1 MIRFAVLRPAVV
13 WAAAV
18 AICLGGAVSFT
29 RLALATRTTVELPRL
44 QVSSSWQG
52 ASAELVEMYI
62 SSPIEAAVQGVRGVR
77 KTSSTSR
84 DGVSSIT
91 VELDPKANVQMTR
104 LAILERLELLRG
116 EFPLG
121 ASQPYVGN
129 LVPEALQEPPLLRVL
144 LSGPYTPGAMQR
156 VADDVLSPRL
166 SAVNGVSGLSVQGG
180 TEFGASVSYDPLLL
194 RQIGVDPQALSN
206 AVRESRVVA
215 ALGTERFG
223 ASRREVVLR
232 DQPNALEEL
241 NNLPIP
247 GRGGRVFRL
256 GEVAQVRPEEDAQGR
271 FFRVN
276 GRTAMAITL
285 TREAGA
291 DAIKTAK
298 AVRAALRELT
308 PELPPGITWKVTA
321 DESVE
326 LDRQLKDLMRRGAV
340 AFGAV
345 ALVLIVSLR
354 NRRAV
359 ALVMGSAAVAI
370 AGTALGLY
378 LLEIPANMLTLAGLG
393 MGIGV
398 LVQNG
403 LVVVERLRSAPDTM
417 EGRAQVASRMMPAVV
432 GATLTTAVVL
442 FPFLYLQ
449 GNARA
454 AFFPFAAAFTLALF
468 WSVLSALLMVPAL
481 AAGHRL
487 KETHWPRAQRIYGW
501 TVKTSLRWRWVTI
514 VLTVGALSGLG
525 WVFVK
530 KIPRFSFSG
539 FGTQRNTVQVSI
551 TFPRGSDPASLDA
564 AMREMEAVV
573 VGREGVEEVIS
584 QSSGVF
590 GAGMRVSFT
599 PEAEITAI
607 PLEVQEALTARA
619 VYVGGAS
626 IYVAGQG
633 PAFSSGGGG
642 GSSANF
648 RIRVLGYSYAAVA
661 ELAEDIRSR
670 LERITRVR
678 NAVVTSGSFFGGDR
692 AFAVTL
698 DPDRDALARYG
709 VTAAAF
715 TGAVAR
721 EVTGP
726 VGGQRLEIGGEEI
739 PVSVKTMGARERT
752 LDQLRDALV
761 PTATGTP
768 ARVADLSEVSE
779 REQLATVTRE
789 DQRYLRV
796 VAYEFRG
803 PNRLAQ
809 RTHEAFMKS
818 IAVPPGFTVE
828 DQNFYFNQQDTSQ
841 KGLWLVFAIGVVLVI
856 LAVAMVFDSVW
867 GAAMVF
873 LSLPIAMGGVIAAF
887 WWADAAF
894 TREAAVGVILVVGL
908 AVNQSILLVDAA
920 LERRR
925 RSSGKL
931 TAGQVYKSALER
943 SGMIVMVT
951 LTTIASLVP
960 LAVGTSATTL
970 FGAIALATAG
980 GTAAGTVGAML
991 IIPALLARLKG
1002 GPRPPRKGRWRNWRI
1017 WRWLAFWKWL
1027 NFRRWRRAEAAASV
1041 RATA

>member
-1 MIRFAVLRPAVV
+1 MIRWAVSRPAVV
-13 WAAAV
+13 WAASV

-44 QVSSSWQG
+44 QVTAGWPG
-52 ASAELVEMYI
+52 VSAELVEMYI
-62 SSPIEAAVQGVRGVR
+62 SSPVESAVQGVRGVKR
-77 KTSSTSR
+77 TSSESR
-84 DGVSSIT
+84 DGNSRIT
-91 VELDPKANVQMTR
+91 VELDPQANVQLTR
-104 LAILERLELLRG
+104 LSILERLELLRG
-116 EFPLG
+116 DFPLG
-121 ASQPYVGN
+121 ASQPIVGN
-129 LVPEALQEPPLLRVL
+129 LVPEQLQEPPLLRVL
-144 LSGPYTPGAMQR
+144 LNGPYTPGALQR
-156 VADDVLSPRL
+156 VADDVLTPRL
-166 SAVNGVSGLSVQGG
+166 SAVGGVSAVSVQGG
-180 TEFGASVSYDPLLL
+180 TEFGASVAYDPQLL
-194 RQIGVDPQALSN
+194 RQVGVDPQALTV

-215 ALGTERFG
+215 SLGIERLG
-223 ASRREVVLR
+223 ASKREVVLR
-232 DQPNALEEL
+232 DQPEALEEL
-241 NNLPIP
+241 EELPIR

-256 GEVAQVRPEEDAQGR
+256 GELARVRPEEDSRGM

-276 GRTAMAITL
+276 GNTALSLTV
-285 TREAGA
+285 TREAGS

-298 AVRAALRELT
+298 AVRVALRAMT
-308 PELPPGITWKVTA
+308 PELPPGVRWRVTA

-326 LDRQLKDLMRRGAV
+326 LDRQLKDLMRRGAI

-345 ALVLIVSLR
+345 ALVLILALR
-354 NRRAV
+354 NGRAV
-359 ALVMGSAAVAI
+359 ALVMGSAAIAI
-370 AGTALGLY
+370 AGTALGLF
-378 LLEIPANMLTLAGLG
+378 LLDIPSNMLTLAGLG

-403 LVVVERLRSAPDTM
+403 LVVVERLRSAPDT
-417 EGRAQVASRMMPAVV
+417 EDGRASVALRMMPAVV

-454 AFFPFAAAFTLALF
+454 AFFPFAAAFTLALA
-468 WSVLSALLMVPAL
+468 WSVVSALVMVPAL
-481 AAGHRL
+481 AGGHGL
-487 KETHWPRAQRIYGW
+487 KETHWPRLQRSYGW
-501 TVKTSLRWRWVTI
+501 MVKKTIRWRWVTI
-514 VLTVGALSGLG
+514 LLSTAALGGLS

-530 KIPRFSFSG
+530 KVPRFSFSG

-551 TFPRGSDPASLDA
+551 NFPRGSDPAGLEA

-573 VGREGVEEVIS
+573 VGGPGIEEVVA
-584 QSSGVF
+584 QSFGVF

-599 PEAEITAI
+599 PEAELTAI
-607 PLEVQEALTARA
+607 PLEVQERLTARA

-626 IYVAGQG
+626 IFVAGQG

-642 GSSANF
+642 GSSSNF

-661 ELAEDIRSR
+661 ELAEDIRLR

-678 NAVVTSGSFFGGDR
+678 NATVTSGSFFGGDK

-698 DPDRDALARYG
+698 DPNRDALARYG

-715 TGAVAR
+715 TAAVGR
-721 EVTGP
+721 EVRGP
-726 VGGQRLEIGGEEI
+726 VGGQRLEIGGDEI
-739 PVSVKTMGARERT
+739 PITVKAEGARERT

-761 PTATGTP
+761 PTETGTP
-768 ARVADLSEVSE
+768 ARISDLSRVDE
-779 REQLATVTRE
+779 REQLATITRE
-789 DQRYLRV
+789 DQQYLRV

-809 RTHEAFMKS
+809 RTHGAFMNS
-818 IAVPPGFTVE
+818 ISVPPGFTVE
-828 DQNFYFNQQDTSQ
+828 DQALFQQREDESQ
-841 KGLWLVFAIGVVLVI
+841 RGLWLVFGIGVTLVI

-873 LSLPIAMGGVIAAF
+873 LSLPIALAGVVAAF
-887 WWADAAF
+887 WVADAAF

-925 RSSGKL
+925 KSGGRL
-931 TAGQVYKSALER
+931 TAAQVYHAALDR

-951 LTTIASLVP
+951 LTTIASLIP
-960 LAVGTSATTL
+960 LAVGTSASTL

-980 GTAAGTVGAML
+980 GTAAGTIGALL
-991 IIPALLARLKG
+991 IVPALLARL
-1002 GPRPPRKGRWRNWRI
+1002 R
-1017 WRWLAFWKWL
+1017 
-1027 NFRRWRRAEAAASV
+1027 RRA
-1041 RATA
+1041 

>member
-1 MIRFAVLRPAVV
+1 VSRPAVV
-13 WAAAV
+13 WAASV

-44 QVSSSWQG
+44 QVTAGWPG
-52 ASAELVEMYI
+52 VSAELVEMYI
-62 SSPIEAAVQGVRGVR
+62 SSPVESAVQGVRGVKR
-77 KTSSTSR
+77 TSSESR
-84 DGVSSIT
+84 DGNSRIT
-91 VELDPKANVQMTR
+91 VELDPQANVQLTR
-104 LAILERLELLRG
+104 LSILERLELLRG
-116 EFPLG
+116 DFPLG
-121 ASQPYVGN
+121 ASQPIVGN
-129 LVPEALQEPPLLRVL
+129 LVPEQLQEPPLLRVL
-144 LSGPYTPGAMQR
+144 LNGPYTPGALQR
-156 VADDVLSPRL
+156 VADDVLTPRL
-166 SAVNGVSGLSVQGG
+166 SAVGGVSAVSVQGG
-180 TEFGASVSYDPLLL
+180 TEFGASVAYDPQLL
-194 RQIGVDPQALSN
+194 RQVGVDPQALTV

-215 ALGTERFG
+215 SLGIERLG
-223 ASRREVVLR
+223 ASKREVVLR
-232 DQPNALEEL
+232 DQPDALEEL
-241 NNLPIP
+241 EELPIR

-256 GEVAQVRPEEDAQGR
+256 GELARVRPEEDSRGM

-276 GRTAMAITL
+276 GNTALSLTV
-285 TREAGA
+285 TREAGS

-298 AVRAALRELT
+298 AVRVALRAMT
-308 PELPPGITWKVTA
+308 PELPPGVRWRVTA

-326 LDRQLKDLMRRGAV
+326 LDRQLKDLMRRGAI

-345 ALVLIVSLR
+345 ALVLILALR
-354 NRRAV
+354 NGRAV
-359 ALVMGSAAVAI
+359 ALVMGSAAIAI
-370 AGTALGLY
+370 AGTALGLF
-378 LLEIPANMLTLAGLG
+378 LLDIPSNMLTLAGLG

-403 LVVVERLRSAPDTM
+403 LVVVERLRSAPDT
-417 EGRAQVASRMMPAVV
+417 EDGRASVALRMMPAVV

-454 AFFPFAAAFTLALF
+454 AFFPFAAAFTLALA
-468 WSVLSALLMVPAL
+468 WSVVSALVMVPAL
-481 AAGHRL
+481 AGGHGL
-487 KETHWPRAQRIYGW
+487 KETHWPRLQRSYGW
-501 TVKTSLRWRWVTI
+501 MVKKTIRWRWVTI
-514 VLTVGALSGLG
+514 LLSTAALGGLS

-530 KIPRFSFSG
+530 KVPRFSFSG

-551 TFPRGSDPASLDA
+551 NFPRGSDPAGLEA

-573 VGREGVEEVIS
+573 VGGSGIEEVVA
-584 QSSGVF
+584 QSFGVF

-599 PEAEITAI
+599 PEAELTAI
-607 PLEVQEALTARA
+607 PLEVQERLTARA

-626 IYVAGQG
+626 IFVAGQG

-642 GSSANF
+642 GSSSNF

-661 ELAEDIRSR
+661 ELAEDIRLR

-678 NAVVTSGSFFGGDR
+678 NATVTSGSFFGGDK

-698 DPDRDALARYG
+698 DPNRDALARYG

-715 TGAVAR
+715 TAAVGR
-721 EVTGP
+721 EVRGP
-726 VGGQRLEIGGEEI
+726 AGGQRLEIGGDEI
-739 PVSVKTMGARERT
+739 PITVKAEGARERT

-761 PTATGTP
+761 PTETGTP
-768 ARVADLSEVSE
+768 ARISDLSRVDE
-779 REQLATVTRE
+779 REQLATITRE
-789 DQRYLRV
+789 DQQYLRV

-809 RTHEAFMKS
+809 RTHGAFMNS
-818 IAVPPGFTVE
+818 ISVPPGFTVE
-828 DQNFYFNQQDTSQ
+828 DQALFQQREDESQ
-841 KGLWLVFAIGVVLVI
+841 RGLWLVFGIGVTLVI

-873 LSLPIAMGGVIAAF
+873 LSLPIALAGVVAAF
-887 WWADAAF
+887 WVADAAF

-925 RSSGKL
+925 KSGGRL
-931 TAGQVYKSALER
+931 TAAQVYHAALDR

-951 LTTIASLVP
+951 LTTIASLIP
-960 LAVGTSATTL
+960 LAVGTSASTL

-980 GTAAGTVGAML
+980 GTAAGTIGALL
-991 IIPALLARLKG
+991 IVPALLARL
-1002 GPRPPRKGRWRNWRI
+1002 R
-1017 WRWLAFWKWL
+1017 
-1027 NFRRWRRAEAAASV
+1027 RRA
-1041 RATA
+1041 

>member
-1 MIRFAVLRPAVV
+1 MIRWAVSRPAVV
-13 WAAAV
+13 WAASV

-44 QVSSSWQG
+44 QVTAGWPG
-52 ASAELVEMYI
+52 VSAELVEMYI
-62 SSPIEAAVQGVRGVR
+62 SSPVESAVQGVRGVKR
-77 KTSSTSR
+77 TSSESR
-84 DGVSSIT
+84 DGNSRIT
-91 VELDPKANVQMTR
+91 VELDPQANVQLTR
-104 LAILERLELLRG
+104 LSILERLELLRG
-116 EFPLG
+116 DFPLG
-121 ASQPYVGN
+121 ASQPIVGN
-129 LVPEALQEPPLLRVL
+129 LVPEQLQEPPLLRVL
-144 LSGPYTPGAMQR
+144 LNGPYTPGALQR
-156 VADDVLSPRL
+156 VADDVLTPRL
-166 SAVNGVSGLSVQGG
+166 SAVGGVSAVSVQGG
-180 TEFGASVSYDPLLL
+180 TEFGASVAYDPQLL
-194 RQIGVDPQALSN
+194 RQVGVDPQALTV

-215 ALGTERFG
+215 SLGIERLG
-223 ASRREVVLR
+223 ASKREVVLR
-232 DQPNALEEL
+232 DQPDALEEL
-241 NNLPIP
+241 EELPIR

-256 GEVAQVRPEEDAQGR
+256 GELARVRPEEDSRGM

-276 GRTAMAITL
+276 GNTALSLTV
-285 TREAGA
+285 TREAGS

-298 AVRAALRELT
+298 AVRVALRAMT
-308 PELPPGITWKVTA
+308 PELPPGVRWRVTA

-326 LDRQLKDLMRRGAV
+326 LDRQLKDLMRRGAI

-345 ALVLIVSLR
+345 ALVLILALR
-354 NRRAV
+354 NGRAV
-359 ALVMGSAAVAI
+359 ALVMGSAAIAI
-370 AGTALGLY
+370 AGTALGLF
-378 LLEIPANMLTLAGLG
+378 LLDIPSNMLTLAGLG

-403 LVVVERLRSAPDTM
+403 LVVVERLRSAPDT
-417 EGRAQVASRMMPAVV
+417 EDGRASVALRMMPAVV

-454 AFFPFAAAFTLALF
+454 AFFPFAAAFTLALA
-468 WSVLSALLMVPAL
+468 WSGVSALVMVPAL
-481 AAGHRL
+481 AGGHGL
-487 KETHWPRAQRIYGW
+487 KETHWPRLQRSYGW
-501 TVKTSLRWRWVTI
+501 MVKKTIRWRWVTI
-514 VLTVGALSGLG
+514 LLSTAAIGGLS

-530 KIPRFSFSG
+530 KVPRFSFSG

-551 TFPRGSDPASLDA
+551 NFPRGSDPAGLEA

-573 VGREGVEEVIS
+573 VGGPGIEEVVA
-584 QSSGVF
+584 QSFGVF

-599 PEAEITAI
+599 PEAELTAI
-607 PLEVQEALTARA
+607 PLEVQERLTARA

-626 IYVAGQG
+626 IFVAGQG

-642 GSSANF
+642 GSSSNF

-661 ELAEDIRSR
+661 ELAEDIRLR

-678 NAVVTSGSFFGGDR
+678 NATVTSGSFFGGDK

-698 DPDRDALARYG
+698 DPNRDALARYG

-715 TGAVAR
+715 TAAVGR
-721 EVTGP
+721 EVRGP
-726 VGGQRLEIGGEEI
+726 VGGQRLEIGGDEI
-739 PVSVKTMGARERT
+739 PITVKAEGARERT

-761 PTATGTP
+761 PTETGTP
-768 ARVADLSEVSE
+768 ARISDLSRVDE
-779 REQLATVTRE
+779 REQLATITRE
-789 DQRYLRV
+789 DQQYLRV

-809 RTHEAFMKS
+809 RTHGAFMNS
-818 IAVPPGFTVE
+818 ISVPPGFTVE
-828 DQNFYFNQQDTSQ
+828 DQALFQQREDESQ
-841 KGLWLVFAIGVVLVI
+841 RGLWLVFGIGVTLVI

-873 LSLPIAMGGVIAAF
+873 LSLPIALAGVVAAF
-887 WWADAAF
+887 WVADAAF

-925 RSSGKL
+925 KSGGRL
-931 TAGQVYKSALER
+931 TAAQVYHAALDR

-951 LTTIASLVP
+951 LTTIASLIP
-960 LAVGTSATTL
+960 LAVGTSASTL

-980 GTAAGTVGAML
+980 GTAAGTIGAL
-991 IIPALLARLKG
+991 FIVPALLARL
-1002 GPRPPRKGRWRNWRI
+1002 R
-1017 WRWLAFWKWL
+1017 
-1027 NFRRWRRAEAAASV
+1027 RRA
-1041 RATA
+1041 

>member
-1 MIRFAVLRPAVV
+1 VIRWAVSRPAVV
-13 WAAAV
+13 WAASV

-44 QVSSSWQG
+44 QVTAGWPG
-52 ASAELVEMYI
+52 VSAELVEMYI
-62 SSPIEAAVQGVRGVR
+62 SSPVESAVQGVRGVKR
-77 KTSSTSR
+77 TSSESR
-84 DGVSSIT
+84 DGNSRIT
-91 VELDPKANVQMTR
+91 VELDPQANVQLTR
-104 LAILERLELLRG
+104 LSILERLELLRG
-116 EFPLG
+116 DFPLG
-121 ASQPYVGN
+121 ASQPIVGN
-129 LVPEALQEPPLLRVL
+129 LVPEQLQEPPLLRVL
-144 LSGPYTPGAMQR
+144 LNGPYTPGALQR
-156 VADDVLSPRL
+156 VADDVLTPRL
-166 SAVNGVSGLSVQGG
+166 SAVGGVSAVSVQGG
-180 TEFGASVSYDPLLL
+180 TEFGASVAYDPQLL
-194 RQIGVDPQALSN
+194 RQVGVDPQALTV

-215 ALGTERFG
+215 SLGIERLG
-223 ASRREVVLR
+223 ASKREVVLR
-232 DQPNALEEL
+232 DQPDALEEL
-241 NNLPIP
+241 EELPIR

-256 GEVAQVRPEEDAQGR
+256 GELARVRPEEDSRGM

-276 GRTAMAITL
+276 GNTALSLTV
-285 TREAGA
+285 TREAGS

-298 AVRAALRELT
+298 AVRVALRAMT
-308 PELPPGITWKVTA
+308 PELPPGVRWRVTA

-326 LDRQLKDLMRRGAV
+326 LDRQLKDLMRRGAI

-345 ALVLIVSLR
+345 ALVLILALR
-354 NRRAV
+354 NGRAV
-359 ALVMGSAAVAI
+359 ALVMGSAAIAI
-370 AGTALGLY
+370 AGTALGLF
-378 LLEIPANMLTLAGLG
+378 LLDIPSNMLTLAGLG

-403 LVVVERLRSAPDTM
+403 LVVVERLRSAPDT
-417 EGRAQVASRMMPAVV
+417 EDGRASVALRMMPAVV

-454 AFFPFAAAFTLALF
+454 AFFPFAAAFTLALA
-468 WSVLSALLMVPAL
+468 WSVVSALVMVPAL
-481 AAGHRL
+481 AGGHGL
-487 KETHWPRAQRIYGW
+487 KETHWPRLQRSYGW
-501 TVKTSLRWRWVTI
+501 MVKKTIRWRWVTI
-514 VLTVGALSGLG
+514 LLSTAAIGGLS

-530 KIPRFSFSG
+530 KVPRFSFSG

-551 TFPRGSDPASLDA
+551 NFPRGSDPAGLEA

-573 VGREGVEEVIS
+573 VGGPGIEEVVA
-584 QSSGVF
+584 QSFGVF

-599 PEAEITAI
+599 PEAELTAI
-607 PLEVQEALTARA
+607 PLEVQERLTARA

-626 IYVAGQG
+626 IFVAGQG

-642 GSSANF
+642 GSSSNF

-661 ELAEDIRSR
+661 ELAEDIRLR

-678 NAVVTSGSFFGGDR
+678 NATVTSGSFFGGDK

-698 DPDRDALARYG
+698 DPNRDALARYG

-715 TGAVAR
+715 TAAVGR
-721 EVTGP
+721 EVRGP
-726 VGGQRLEIGGEEI
+726 VGGQRLEIGGDEMPI
-739 PVSVKTMGARERT
+739 TVKAEGARERT

-761 PTATGTP
+761 PTETGTP
-768 ARVADLSEVSE
+768 ARISDLSRVDE
-779 REQLATVTRE
+779 REQLATITRE
-789 DQRYLRV
+789 DQQYLRV

-809 RTHEAFMKS
+809 RTHGAFMNS
-818 IAVPPGFTVE
+818 ISVPPGFTVE
-828 DQNFYFNQQDTSQ
+828 DQALFQQREDESQ
-841 KGLWLVFAIGVVLVI
+841 RGLWLVFGIGVTLVI

-873 LSLPIAMGGVIAAF
+873 LSLPIALAGVVAAF
-887 WWADAAF
+887 WVADAAF

-925 RSSGKL
+925 KSGGRL
-931 TAGQVYKSALER
+931 TAAQVYHAALDR

-951 LTTIASLVP
+951 LTTIASLIP
-960 LAVGTSATTL
+960 LAVGTSASTL

-980 GTAAGTVGAML
+980 GTAAGTIGAL
-991 IIPALLARLKG
+991 FIVPALLARL
-1002 GPRPPRKGRWRNWRI
+1002 R
-1017 WRWLAFWKWL
+1017 
-1027 NFRRWRRAEAAASV
+1027 RRA
-1041 RATA
+1041 

>member
-1 MIRFAVLRPAVV
+1 MIRWAVSRPAVV

-44 QVSSSWQG
+44 QVTSSWSG

-62 SSPIEAAVQGVRGVR
+62 SSPVEAAVQAVRGVR
-77 KTSSTSR
+77 RTSSTSR
-84 DGVSSIT
+84 EEQSRIEI
-91 VELDPKANVQMTR
+91 ELDPKANVQMTR

-116 EFPLG
+116 DFPLG
-121 ASQPYVGN
+121 ASQPAVGN
-129 LVPEALQEPPLLRVL
+129 MVPEALQEPPLLRVL
-144 LSGPYTPGAMQR
+144 LNGPYTPGALQR
-156 VADDVLSPRL
+156 VADEVLTPRL
-166 SAVNGVSGLSVQGG
+166 SAVSGVSSTAVGGG
-180 TEFGASVSYDPLLL
+180 TQFGASVAYDPLLL
-194 RQIGVDPQALSN
+194 RQVGLEPAAITA
-206 AVRESRVVA
+206 AVRDSRVVS
-215 ALGTERFG
+215 ALGIERLG
-223 ASRREVVLR
+223 SNKREVVLR

-241 NNLPIP
+241 ERLPIR

-256 GEVAQVRPEEDAQGR
+256 GELAEVRPEEDTRGM
-271 FFRVN
+271 FYRVN
-276 GRTAMAITL
+276 GNTALAL
-285 TREAGA
+285 TVYREAGS

-298 AVRAALRELT
+298 AVRESLRQLT
-308 PELPPGITWKVTA
+308 PELPAGVRWRVTA

-326 LDRQLKDLMRRGAV
+326 LDRQLKDLMLRGAI

-345 ALVLIVSLR
+345 ALVLIIALR
-354 NRRAV
+354 NGKAV

-370 AGTALGLY
+370 AGTALGLF
-378 LLEIPANMLTLAGLG
+378 LLDIPANMLTLAGLG

-403 LVVVERLRSAPDTM
+403 LVVVERLRSSPDTQ
-417 EGRAQVASRMMPAVV
+417 EGRASVAQRMMPAVV
-432 GATLTTAVVL
+432 GSTLTTAVVL

-468 WSVLSALLMVPAL
+468 CSVLSALVMVPAL
-481 AAGHRL
+481 AAGHGL
-487 KETHWPRAQRIYGW
+487 KDTHWPRAQRTYGW
-501 TVKTSLRWRWVTI
+501 MVKKTLRWRWVTI
-514 VLTVGALSGLG
+514 LVTTAAIGGLS

-539 FGTQRNTVQVSI
+539 FGQQRNSVQVSI
-551 TFPRGSDPASLDA
+551 SFPRGSDPAGLDA

-573 VGREGVEEVIS
+573 VGREGIEEVVAYATSIS
-584 QSSGVF
+584 S
-590 GAGMRVSFT
+590 AGMRVSFT
-599 PEAEITAI
+599 PAAELTAI
-607 PLEVQEALTARA
+607 PLEIQEVLTARA

-626 IYVAGQG
+626 IFVAGQG

-642 GSSANF
+642 GSSSNF

-661 ELAEDIRSR
+661 ELAEDIRTR

-678 NAVVTSGSFFGGDR
+678 NAVVTSGSFFGSDR
-692 AFAVTL
+692 AYAITL

-709 VTAAAF
+709 VTASDF
-715 TGAVAR
+715 TQAVFR
-721 EVTGP
+721 EVRGSS
-726 VGGQRLEIGGEEI
+726 GAQRLEIGGEEI
-739 PVSVKTMGARERT
+739 PVTVKADGARDRS
-752 LDQLRDALV
+752 LDQLREALV
-761 PTATGTP
+761 STARGTP
-768 ARVADLSEVSE
+768 ARIADLSRVDE

-789 DQRYLRV
+789 DQQYLRV

-809 RTHEAFMKS
+809 RTHTAFMES
-818 IAVPPGFTVE
+818 ISVPPGFKVE
-828 DQNFYFNQQDTSQ
+828 DQALFQQQADTSQ
-841 KGLWLVFAIGVVLVI
+841 RGLWLVFAIGITLVI
-856 LAVAMVFDSVW
+856 LAVAMVFDSTW

-873 LSLPIAMGGVIAAF
+873 LSLPIALAGVVAAF
-887 WWADAAF
+887 WAADAAF

-925 RSSGKL
+925 KSGGKL
-931 TAGQVYKSALER
+931 TAGQVYHAALDR

-951 LTTIASLVP
+951 LTTIASLIP
-960 LAVGTSATTL
+960 LAVGTSANTL

-980 GTAAGTVGAML
+980 GTVAGTIGAML
-991 IIPALLARLKG
+991 VVPAMLARLR
-1002 GPRPPRKGRWRNWRI
+1002 RP
-1017 WRWLAFWKWL
+1017 
-1027 NFRRWRRAEAAASV
+1027 RRADPQPAQTEA
-1041 RATA
+1041 

>member
-1 MIRFAVLRPAVV
+1 MIRWAVSRPAVV
-13 WAAAV
+13 WAASV
-18 AICLGGAVSFT
+18 AIVLGGAVSFT

-44 QVSSSWQG
+44 QVSASWTG
-52 ASAELVEMYI
+52 VSAELVEMYI
-62 SSPIEAAVQGVRGVR
+62 SSPVEAAVQGVRGVKR
-77 KTSSTSR
+77 TSSTSR
-84 DGVSSIT
+84 DGTSSINI
-91 VELDPKANVQMTR
+91 ELDPQANVQMTR

-121 ASQPYVGN
+121 ATQPTVGN
-129 LVPEALQEPPLLRVL
+129 LVPEQLEEPPLLRVN
-144 LSGPYTPGAMQR
+144 LSGPYTPGALQR
-156 VADDVLSPRL
+156 VADEVLTPRL
-166 SAVNGVSGLSVQGG
+166 SAVNGVSAVSVQGG
-180 TEFGASVSYDPLLL
+180 TEFGASVAYDPQLL
-194 RQIGVDPQALSN
+194 RQVGVDPQTLAT
-206 AVRESRVVA
+206 AVREARVVA
-215 ALGTERFG
+215 SLGTERLG
-223 ASRREVVLR
+223 ASKREVVLR
-232 DQPNALEEL
+232 DQPDALEQLEEL
-241 NNLPIP
+241 PIR

-256 GEVAQVRPEEDAQGR
+256 GELAEVRPEEDTRGM

-276 GRTAMAITL
+276 GNTALSLTV
-285 TREAGA
+285 TREAGS
-291 DAIKTAK
+291 DAIKTAR
-298 AVRAALRELT
+298 AVRETMRGMT
-308 PELPPGITWKVTA
+308 SELPAGISWRVTA

-326 LDRQLKDLMRRGAV
+326 LDRQLNDLFLRSAI
-340 AFGAV
+340 AFAAV
-345 ALVLIVSLR
+345 ALVLLIALR
-354 NRRAV
+354 NGRAV
-359 ALVMGSAAVAI
+359 LLVMGSAAVAI
-370 AGTALGLY
+370 AGTALGLF
-378 LLEIPANMLTLAGLG
+378 LLDIPSNMLTLAGLG

-403 LVVVERLRSAPDTM
+403 LVVVERLRSAPDTE
-417 EGRAQVASRMMPAVV
+417 EGRASVAQRMLPAVL
-432 GATLTTAVVL
+432 GSTLTTAVVL

-454 AFFPFAAAFTLALF
+454 AFFPFAAAFTLALA
-468 WSVLSALLMVPAL
+468 WSVLSALVMVPAL
-481 AAGHRL
+481 AGGHGL
-487 KETHWPRAQRIYGW
+487 KDTHWPRAQRTYGW
-501 TVKTSLRWRWVTI
+501 MVKKTLRWRWVTI
-514 VLTVGALSGLG
+514 LLTTAMIGGLS

-539 FGTQRNTVQVSI
+539 FGVQRNTVQVSI
-551 TFPRGSDPASLDA
+551 NFPRGSDPAGLDA

-573 VGREGVEEVIS
+573 VGRDGIEEVVA
-584 QSSGVF
+584 QSFGVF

-599 PEAEITAI
+599 SAAEVTAI

-626 IYVAGQG
+626 IFVSGQG

-642 GSSANF
+642 GSSSNF

-661 ELAEDIRSR
+661 ELAEDIRLR

-678 NAVVTSGSFFGGDR
+678 NATVTSGSFFGGDK

-715 TGAVAR
+715 TQAVGR
-721 EVTGP
+721 EVRGP

-739 PVSVKTMGARERT
+739 PVTVKANGARERT

-761 PTATGTP
+761 PTTTGTP
-768 ARVADLSEVSE
+768 ARIADLSQVDE

-789 DQRYLRV
+789 DQQYLRV

-809 RTHEAFMKS
+809 RTHTAFMNS
-818 IAVPPGFTVE
+818 ISVPPGFTVE
-828 DQNFYFNQQDTSQ
+828 DQALFQQREDESQ

-856 LAVAMVFDSVW
+856 LSVAMVFDSTW

-873 LSLPIAMGGVIAAF
+873 LSLPVALAGVVAAF
-887 WWADAAF
+887 WAADAAF

-925 RSSGKL
+925 KSSGRL
-931 TAGQVYKSALER
+931 SAAQVYRAALDR

-951 LTTIASLVP
+951 LTTIASLIP
-960 LAVGTSATTL
+960 LAVGTSANTL

-980 GTAAGTVGAML
+980 GTVAGTVGATL
-991 IIPALLARLKG
+991 ILPALLARL
-1002 GPRPPRKGRWRNWRI
+1002 R
-1017 WRWLAFWKWL
+1017 
-1027 NFRRWRRAEAAASV
+1027 RRA
-1041 RATA
+1041 